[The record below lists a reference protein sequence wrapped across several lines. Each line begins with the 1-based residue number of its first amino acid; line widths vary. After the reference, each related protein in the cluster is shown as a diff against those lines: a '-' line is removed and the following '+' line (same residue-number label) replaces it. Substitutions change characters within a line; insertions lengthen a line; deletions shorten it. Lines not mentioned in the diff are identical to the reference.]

1 MNTSEAVFEAE
12 VDLNGQRS
20 HQRRQQ
26 HDSQMG
32 AQGSRTRPTAGDLKS
47 REESDIAGEET
58 ALLRSSME
66 EQDAL
71 PLPSDVD
78 DFAGF
83 PWYKRPS
90 IWWVI
95 GPFFLL
101 ALAFGGIITPKM
113 NLMLDLVCREYFAER
128 QRLDPGFT
136 LIPVDFNNGENEQC
150 RIPEV
155 QSRVAALATW
165 GSLITGVLSAIISP
179 KLGSLSDR
187 YGRKPI
193 LILSSM
199 GTMLGET
206 VTIVA
211 ANFPETFPSSLLLLG
226 YAFDGLLGSFI
237 LAMTISNAYITD
249 CTTPQA
255 RSIGFGY
262 LHACLFAGVALSPI
276 LAGILVKVT
285 GQIITVFYIAIAVHI
300 AFILYMAFIVPESLS
315 KRRQEDAQ
323 KRHVL
328 DHILVGPEWDV
339 INSIR
344 AMNIL
349 EPLKILYPTGP
360 GTTSALRSN
369 LVLLASVDT
378 IVFGVAMGVLQV
390 LILYLN
396 YQFGWTSYDSGVF
409 ISIVN
414 TSRVLGL
421 VVVLPL
427 ITHFFRNKKVLRH
440 DKGSDEFD
448 LGLIR
453 LAIFFDTVGFLGYT
467 LARTGPLFT
476 LAGVAASLGGIG
488 SPTLQSA
495 LTKHVPAERT
505 GQLLGALGLLHA
517 LARIVSPTVFGIIY
531 ASTVGK
537 FTQTVFLCL
546 CATFGLAF
554 VLSWFIRPHVYY
566 EDQKLSD
573 DAADDDDAGGVATG
587 AGPAIATASSLTAVT
602 VGGR

>member
-1 MNTSEAVFEAE
+1 M
-12 VDLNGQRS
+12 
-20 HQRRQQ
+20 
-26 HDSQMG
+26 
-32 AQGSRTRPTAGDLKS
+32 
-47 REESDIAGEET
+47 
-58 ALLRSSME
+58 
-66 EQDAL
+66 
-71 PLPSDVD
+71 
-78 DFAGF
+78 
-83 PWYKRPS
+83 
-90 IWWVI
+90 WWII

-113 NLMLDLVCREYFAER
+113 NLMLELVCREYMAER
-128 QRLDPGFT
+128 MKLDPGFT
-136 LIPVDFNNGENEQC
+136 LIPVDFNNGDNEQC

-155 QSRVAALATW
+155 QSRVAVLATW

-179 KLGSLSDR
+179 KFGSLSDR

-193 LILSSM
+193 LIASSL

-206 VTIVA
+206 VTIFA

-226 YAFDGLLGSFI
+226 FAFDGLLGSFI
-237 LAMTISNAYITD
+237 LAMSVSNAYITD
-249 CTTPQA
+249 NTTPQMRTVA
-255 RSIGFGY
+255 FGY
-262 LHACLFAGVALSPI
+262 LHACLFAGIALSPL
-276 LAGILVKVT
+276 LAGLLVKLS
-285 GQIITVFYIAIAVHI
+285 GQIVIVFCVAIAVHI
-300 AFILYMAFIVPESLS
+300 CFIIYMTFIVPESLS
-315 KRRQEDAQ
+315 KERQEEAR
-323 KRHVL
+323 KKHALEHVRS
-328 DHILVGPEWDV
+328 GPEWDLV
-339 INSIR
+339 NSIR

-360 GTTSALRSN
+360 GTTAALRQN

-396 YQFGWTSYDSGVF
+396 YQFGWTTYNSGIF

-427 ITHFFRNKKVLRH
+427 ITHFFRSKKTVRH
-440 DKGSDEFD
+440 DKGCDEFD
-448 LGLIR
+448 LGMLR

-476 LAGVAASLGGIG
+476 LSGIAASLGGIG

-495 LTKHVPAERT
+495 LTKHVSADRT

-531 ASTVGK
+531 AATVGT

-546 CATFGLAF
+546 TATFGLAF
-554 VLSWFIRPHVYY
+554 LLSWFIRPHGEFV
-566 EDQKLSD
+566 L
-573 DAADDDDAGGVATG
+573 
-587 AGPAIATASSLTAVT
+587 LTRCDPCFFFRDRFSPLAFC
-602 VGGR
+602 